1 MEQKTI
7 RVLVV
12 DDSPL
17 VREIIARGLAAYP
30 ALEVVGFAA
39 DPYEARDNIVRLSPD
54 VVTLD
59 VQMPR
64 MDGVEFL
71 RKLMPQYPV
80 PVVMVSSFSRD
91 AGRTTLEALEAGA
104 VDFVVKPTSG
114 GPSGLSGMISDLA
127 DKIIGASAVNVSHFK
142 KSGPKPGPKMG
153 SQSQLAAQPAKAAPS
168 DMLIAIGASTGGTEA
183 VRVALERIPQKA
195 PGVVVVQHMPPVFTK
210 TFAERLNGC
219 CAISVREASDGD
231 VVNDGEALIAPGDM
245 HMRVVKAHGVFKVS
259 ISKGDKVK
267 GHRPS
272 VDVMM
277 RSVAQAAASR
287 AVGVVLT
294 GMGSDGS
301 DGLREMRL
309 AGARTLAQD
318 EATSVVFG
326 MPREAF
332 ANGGAERLVPLDD
345 VAPAV
350 MRLVSEIG
358 R

>member
-1 MEQKTI
+1 MEPKTV
-7 RVLVV
+7 RVLIV

-17 VREIIARGLAAYP
+17 VRDILTRGLSAYP
-30 ALEVVGFAA
+30 EMEVVGSAG
-39 DPYEARDNIVRLSPD
+39 DPYEARDKIVRLNPD

-59 VQMPR
+59 VQMPK

-71 RKLMPQYPV
+71 RRLMPQYPV
-80 PVVMVSSFSRD
+80 PVVMVSSFTQD
-91 AGRTTLEALEAGA
+91 GARTTLAALEAGA
-104 VDFVVKPTSG
+104 VDFVAKPTSG

-127 DKIIGASAVNVSHFK
+127 EKIVAASTVNVSRFK
-142 KSGPKPGPKMG
+142 KPRAQWASPANPGGKP
-153 SQSQLAAQPAKAAPS
+153 AQASPS

-183 VRVALERIPQKA
+183 IRETLANIPPGA
-195 PGVVVVQHMPPVFTK
+195 PGVVVVQHMPSGFTK
-210 TFAERLNGC
+210 AFADRLDEV
-219 CAISVREASDGD
+219 CAIYVREAANGD

-245 HMRVVKAHGVFKVS
+245 HMRVVKAQDVFKVS
-259 ISKGDKVK
+259 LDMGEKVK

-277 RSVAQAAASR
+277 SSVALAAGPR

-294 GMGSDGS
+294 GMGADGAN
-301 DGLREMRL
+301 GLKEMRQ

-318 EATSVVFG
+318 EDTSVVFG

-332 ANGGAERLVPLDD
+332 GNGGAERLIPIGE
-345 VAPAV
+345 VAPTV
-350 MRLVSEIG
+350 MRLVSGIG

>member
-1 MEQKTI
+1 MGSKTV
-7 RVLVV
+7 RVLIV

-17 VREIIARGLAAYP
+17 VRDLIARGLSAYP
-30 ALEVVGFAA
+30 GIEVVGLAG
-39 DPYEARDNIVRLSPD
+39 DPYEARDKIVKLNPD

-80 PVVMVSSFSRD
+80 PVVMVSSFTRD
-91 AGRTTLEALEAGA
+91 EGSTTLAALEAGA

-114 GPSGLSGMISDLA
+114 GPSGLPGMISELA
-127 DKIIGASAVNVSHFK
+127 EKIVAASTVNVSHLK
-142 KSGPKPGPKMG
+142 KSRQQGA
-153 SQSQLAAQPAKAAPS
+153 SQSNPTAPSVKGGPS

-183 VRVALERIPQKA
+183 VREALTRIPQGA

-210 TFAERLNGC
+210 TFADRLNGL
-219 CAISVREASDGD
+219 CALCVREASDGD

-245 HMRVVKAHGVFKVS
+245 HLRIVKAQGVFKVS
-259 ISKGDKVK
+259 LNNGEKVK

-277 RSVAQAAASR
+277 SSVAQTAGRR

-294 GMGSDGS
+294 GMGSDGAN
-301 DGLREMRL
+301 GLKQMRQ

-318 EATSVVFG
+318 EGTSVVFG

-332 ANGGAERLVPLDD
+332 GNGGAELLVPLGD
-345 VAPAV
+345 VASNV

>member
-1 MEQKTI
+1 MEPKII

-17 VREIIARGLAAYP
+17 ARDIIVRGLSAYP
-30 ALEVVGFAA
+30 EIEVVGLAG
-39 DPYEARDNIVRLSPD
+39 DPYEARDKIVQLNPD

-64 MDGVEFL
+64 MNGVEFL

-80 PVVMVSSFSRD
+80 PVVMVSSFTQD
-91 AGRTTLEALEAGA
+91 GDKAALESLEAGA

-114 GPSGLSGMISDLA
+114 GPSGLSGMISELA
-127 DKIIGASAVNVSHFK
+127 EKIMGASTVNVSHFK
-142 KSGPKPGPKMG
+142 KPRLQPP
-153 SQSQLAAQPAKAAPS
+153 SQANPTAQPVKAGPS

-183 VRVALERIPQKA
+183 VREALAHIPQGA
-195 PGVVVVQHMPPVFTK
+195 PGVVVVQHMPQGFTK
-210 TFAERLNGC
+210 AFADRLNGV
-219 CAISVREASDGD
+219 CAIDVREASDGD
-231 VVNDGEALIAPGDM
+231 VVNDGEALVAPGDM
-245 HMRVVKAHGVFKVS
+245 HMRIVKARGVFNVELG
-259 ISKGDKVK
+259 KGEKVK

-277 RSVAQAAASR
+277 SSVAQAAGRR

-294 GMGSDGS
+294 GMGSDGAN
-301 DGLREMRL
+301 GLKEMRQ

-318 EATSVVFG
+318 EETSVVFG

-332 ANGGAERLVPLDD
+332 GNGGAERMVPLGE
-345 VAPAV
+345 VAPTV
-350 MRLVSEIG
+350 MRMVSEIG

>member
-1 MEQKTI
+1 MEPKI
-7 RVLVV
+7 VRVLVV

-17 VREIIARGLAAYP
+17 VRDLIARGLSAYP
-30 ALEVVGFAA
+30 EIEVVGFAG
-39 DPYEARDNIVRLSPD
+39 DPYEARDKIVRLHPD

-59 VQMPR
+59 VQMPK

-80 PVVMVSSFSRD
+80 PVVMVSSFTTD
-91 AGRTTLEALEAGA
+91 GGRVTLEALEAGA
-104 VDFVVKPTSG
+104 VDFVAKPTSG
-114 GPSGLSGMISDLA
+114 GPSGLSGMISELA
-127 DKIIGASAVNVSHFK
+127 EKIMGASAVNVSHLK
-142 KSGPKPGPKMG
+142 KSRQKGT
-153 SQSQLAAQPAKAAPS
+153 SQSTPAAQPVKGGPS

-183 VRVALERIPQKA
+183 VREALTRIPQGA

-210 TFAERLNGC
+210 TFADRLNSL
-219 CAISVREASDGD
+219 CALSVREASDGE

-245 HMRVVKAHGVFKVS
+245 HLRIVKSQGVFKVS
-259 ISKGDKVK
+259 LNNAEKVK

-277 RSVAQAAASR
+277 SSVAQTAGRR

-294 GMGSDGS
+294 GMGSDGAT
-301 DGLREMRL
+301 GLKDMRQ

-318 EATSVVFG
+318 EDTSVVFG

-332 ANGGAERLVPLDD
+332 VNGGAERLVPLWD
-345 VAPAV
+345 VASNV